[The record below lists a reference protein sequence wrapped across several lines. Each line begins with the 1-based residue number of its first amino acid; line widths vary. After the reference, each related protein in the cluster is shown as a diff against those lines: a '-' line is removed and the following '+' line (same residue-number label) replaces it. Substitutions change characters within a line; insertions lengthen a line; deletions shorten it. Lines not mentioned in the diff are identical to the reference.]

1 MRWKEGLD
9 QASERKKKKR
19 MEAGG
24 CQVLHDGRRRI

>member
-9 QASERKKKKR
+9 QASERKKKR